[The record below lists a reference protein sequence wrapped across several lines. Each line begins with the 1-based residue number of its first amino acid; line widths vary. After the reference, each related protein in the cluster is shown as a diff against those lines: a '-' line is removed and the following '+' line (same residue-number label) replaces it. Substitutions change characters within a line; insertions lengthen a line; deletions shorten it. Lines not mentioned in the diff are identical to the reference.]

1 MPIHRFSNPT
11 VKAVFEAYPQMLQ
24 TPLSEL
30 RDHILDVGKAMPGV
44 GPVDEMLR
52 WGQPAYR
59 PRRPKTGVTIR
70 IDALKTQSDGYAL
83 FVPRQTSLVAEF
95 RELYPKKFAFDGDR
109 AIRFTAGDA
118 VPVEPLKHCIAL
130 AFTYF
135 ARRGEPAI
143 PPAPS

>member
-1 MPIHRFSNPT
+1 MPIHRFSNPA
-11 VKAVFEAYPQMLQ
+11 VKAAFEAYPQMLQ
-24 TPLSEL
+24 APLSEL
-30 RDHILDVGKAMPGV
+30 RGHILDVGRAMPGV

-59 PRRPKTGVTIR
+59 PRRPKTGTTIR
-70 IDALKTQSDGYAL
+70 IDALKSQSDGYAL
-83 FVPRQTSLVAEF
+83 FVPCQTSLIAEF
-95 RELYPKKFAFDGDR
+95 RGLYAKKFAFDGDR

-135 ARRGEPAI
+135 ARRGEMA
-143 PPAPS
+143 